1 MSTYEDLFDRRYFPT
16 LKSNPELLYFDSAST
31 THTHRW
37 VVDRMNK
44 FYKEERC
51 TVHRSD
57 NSISNNIAEEIELCR
72 SRVAHLINAQSDQI
86 LFTTGATQGLNWLAD
101 WYKNIGTVI
110 ITEAEH
116 NANVLPW
123 LAQGR
128 TVGNGLEILPLQFNN
143 GPMPSIDLNRAIDIF
158 NKHQGN
164 ALLSMCTHSNVLGT
178 AIGYAPYQNISHE
191 AKRCGIAVALDACQ
205 TVGHLPLDVKEFDA
219 DWVVFS
225 AHKMYG
231 PMGIGAIYAKQGADK
246 LRPINYGGG
255 QVEHLSLKD
264 VIFATGSYKHEVGT
278 PNIPAILGFGVAAEL
293 INYVGYDHII
303 KKEINA
309 SNALMSEGVIDNNL
323 MSQMECVAFNKF
335 GTIMGQTSIP
345 GCQNIYSFV
354 TQPHPSDIGTLLGQK
369 NVVVRSGKLCAHLLS
384 THYSDKGLLR
394 ISVGPY
400 TTMQDCRQLSS
411 ILNEVLADLY

>member
-1 MSTYEDLFDRRYFPT
+1 MSTVEDLFDRRYFPT

-57 NSISNNIAEEIELCR
+57 DSISNNIAEEIELCR
-72 SRVAHLINAQSDQI
+72 SRVANLINASSDQI
-86 LFTTGATQGLNWLAD
+86 LFTSGATQGLNWLAE

-143 GPMPSIDLNRAIDIF
+143 GPAPSIDPNRAVEIF

-178 AIGYAPYQNISHE
+178 PIGYAPYQNICHE
-191 AKRCGIAVALDACQ
+191 AHRNGITVALDACQ
-205 TVGHLPLDVKEFDA
+205 TIGHLPLDVKEFDA

-255 QVEHLSLKD
+255 QVEHLSLRD

-293 INYVGYDHII
+293 INFVGYDYII

-309 SNALMSEGVIDNNL
+309 SNALMYDDIFNNRF
-323 MSQMECVAFNKF
+323 MECISYNRF
-335 GTIMGQTSIP
+335 GTVMGRTSIP
-345 GCQNIYSFV
+345 GCQNIYTFV

-384 THYSDKGLLR
+384 SHYSDKGLLR

-400 TTMQDCRQLSS
+400 NTMQDCKHLAS
-411 ILNEVLADLY
+411 ILNETLENLY